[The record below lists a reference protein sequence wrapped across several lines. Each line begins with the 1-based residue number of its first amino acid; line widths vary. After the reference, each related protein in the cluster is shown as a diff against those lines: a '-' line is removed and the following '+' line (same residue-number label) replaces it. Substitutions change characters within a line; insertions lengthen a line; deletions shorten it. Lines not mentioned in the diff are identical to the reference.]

1 MNPIS
6 SFIQYYKD
14 NFVIPHADSAEL
26 AEKTRFNLIICT
38 SILFILGLGDL
49 LAVLIVHFSDL
60 THYLPRLIYYGIF
73 TIASLGGFIY
83 SVLVKDCPKEKAWFY
98 KSIQVYIYICIMLG
112 MTLYNFFIFTQSF
125 NGFILFIF
133 IGILCLSL
141 FSLPPWFYFLGM
153 TIPLCIMSPTLYDT
167 FGLSGLAD
175 AILVT
180 IIVFCLSLYKQ
191 AIEKKQIILVK
202 KQKYAL
208 EVMTF
213 GNFTLIYEGSVVK
226 FSRSKSLELMAYLVS
241 KNGSSVNTKELLAV
255 LYGDEADSTRYGS
268 SFRNLVVD
276 IKHKLN
282 ELNILDFFI
291 AEYNSF
297 RINPEVIKCDYY
309 DFLNGDKQ
317 ALKSYT
323 GEFMNQYSWG
333 EETAGFLDMK
343 VMK

>member
-1 MNPIS
+1 MTPIS

-26 AEKTRFNLIICT
+26 AEKTRFNFIICT
-38 SILFILGLGDL
+38 SLLFLFGFVDL
-49 LAVLIVHFSDL
+49 LAVLIGYFSEL
-60 THYLPRLIYYGIF
+60 QHYIPRIIYYSIF

-83 SVLVKDCPKEKAWFY
+83 SILIKDCPKEKAWFY
-98 KSIQVYIYICIMLG
+98 KSIQVYIYICIMLA
-112 MTLYNFFIFTQSF
+112 MTLYNFFIFSQPF
-125 NGFILFIF
+125 NGFLAFLF

-141 FSLPPWFYFLGM
+141 FSLPPWFYFICM
-153 TIPLCIMSPTLYDT
+153 VTTISIMSPTLYAT

-175 AILVT
+175 AILVAV
-180 IIVFCLSLYKQ
+180 IVFCLSLYRR

-208 EVMTF
+208 EVKTF
-213 GNFTLIYEGSVVK
+213 GNFTLIYEGSVIK
-226 FSRSKSLELMAYLVS
+226 FSRSKSLELLAYLVS